1 MIMQVMMMM
10 VAMIEMLITTP
21 TQQDYRT
28 TVLLLDWKGKHD
40 TSWGETGWWRW
51 RGDGDDEVM
60 GVTGLQGKGKDDGR
74 GYGGYG
80 GDRV

>member
-28 TVLLLDWKGKHD
+28 TVLLLD
-40 TSWGETGWWRW
+40 
-51 RGDGDDEVM
+51 
-60 GVTGLQGKGKDDGR
+60 
-74 GYGGYG
+74 
-80 GDRV
+80 

>member
-10 VAMIEMLITTP
+10 VAMITTP

-40 TSWGETGWWRW
+40 TSWGKTGWWRW
-51 RGDGDDEVM
+51 CGDEDDEVM
-60 GVTGLQGKGKDDGR
+60 GVTGLQGKGKDDDR